1 MSSTVRQRYDA
12 VIVPGGG
19 LNDRGQMHPFVEKRL
34 EAALRVDPPP
44 KWFIVLSRGTT
55 HRVPP
60 MDAAGRPIDE
70 ATVSANY
77 LISNGAQPTSVL
89 KECWS
94 LDTIGNA
101 YFARYMIVDNLDLRR
116 LLIITSD
123 FHMERTKAIFRWVF
137 DMRPTKLFDLDF
149 HSVSDDGLLS
159 SEALALRRE
168 KEAQGLISLQKTMQR
183 VQGPS
188 ELAKFLFVEHGA
200 YKSDQNPPEQKTINS
215 ELQKTY

>member
-101 YFARYMIVDNLDLRR
+101 YFARYMIVDNL
-116 LLIITSD
+116 
-123 FHMERTKAIFRWVF
+123 
-137 DMRPTKLFDLDF
+137 
-149 HSVSDDGLLS
+149 G
-159 SEALALRRE
+159 
-168 KEAQGLISLQKTMQR
+168 
-183 VQGPS
+183 
-188 ELAKFLFVEHGA
+188 
-200 YKSDQNPPEQKTINS
+200 
-215 ELQKTY
+215 